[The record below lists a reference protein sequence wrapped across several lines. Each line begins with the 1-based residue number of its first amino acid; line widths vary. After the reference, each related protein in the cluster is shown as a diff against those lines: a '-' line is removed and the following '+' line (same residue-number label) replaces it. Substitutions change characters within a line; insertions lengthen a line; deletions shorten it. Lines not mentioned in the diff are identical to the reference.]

1 MDETVALNEAQGPDD
16 AGEVSLATGEE
27 AEMLPDDYYR
37 SQKEVDAA
45 FKKRLEREKQ
55 RWERDTAAE
64 AETKLQELLQEG
76 ADAAQDT
83 ASVQEE
89 TNLQDSTNA
98 QETMD
103 AQGREDAGE
112 GGWDEDAFLAAIR
125 KDEEVIAADDPDFDL
140 AGEMEKNPAFA
151 LMLAQ
156 GLPLKRVYDF
166 FHGDTVEGRMKQEME
181 QEIVARIRAR
191 NNRPAPIG
199 SSGGE
204 AKRDISRM
212 SDAEILEID
221 ARVRRGE
228 RITL

>member
-1 MDETVALNEAQGPDD
+1 MDETVEMQSIQSPDD
-16 AGEVSLATGEE
+16 AGEISLATGEE

-55 RWERDTAAE
+55 RWERDRDREAAE
-64 AETKLQELLQEG
+64 EAEMKMQELLKEG

-83 ASVQEE
+83 A
-89 TNLQDSTNA
+89 N
-98 QETMD
+98 
-103 AQGREDAGE
+103 AGE
-112 GGWDEDAFLAAIR
+112 KGWDEEPFLAGIQ
-125 KDEEVIAADDPDFDL
+125 KDEEAITAENPEFDL
-140 AGEMEKNPAFA
+140 ADEMEKSPVFA

-166 FHGDTVEGRMKQEME
+166 FHSDAAEGRLKRSVE
-181 QEIVARIRAR
+181 QEIISRIRAR
-191 NNRPAPIG
+191 NSRPTPIG
-199 SSGGE
+199 NSGGE
-204 AKRDISRM
+204 VKRDISRM

-228 RITL
+228 RVTL